1 MGGSVGRNTLRE
13 QILLTRDDVQ
23 DTMQRVALAALMY
36 YPEVH
41 VDEPDY
47 QIYGDIDWCIE
58 PLEELPDVE
67 RMELRE
73 VIGYTITNPTEHRQT
88 LFRLLTELT
97 SEDPKAE

>member
-1 MGGSVGRNTLRE
+1 MGDNTLRE

-47 QIYGDIDWCIE
+47 QISGDIDWCIE
-58 PLEELPDVE
+58 PLEELASSQ
-67 RMELRE
+67 RTELRE

-88 LFRLLTELT
+88 LFRMLTELAP
-97 SEDPKAE
+97 EDPKAV